1 MVVFQSVTESFGAAI
16 SSLNAAHLTDGV
28 IRRSKRMMLD
38 TLGVGLLGS
47 STPVFNVALEHSKR
61 FQAQENSSVWG
72 RPGSFLPPYYAA
84 FVNGVAVHSMDF
96 DDTWHP
102 ATHPSGALL
111 PALLALAESLPT
123 KPSGLEL
130 LLAFNVGLE
139 VQGRLMRFS
148 KEAHNIP
155 KRFHPPTVVGVMG
168 SAAATAKLLGL
179 SPAQSMAALAIAC
192 SSAGAPMANAAT
204 QTKPL
209 HLGNAGK
216 WGLEA
221 SQLALLGL
229 EGNKQILDLESG
241 FRIFYQDY
249 IPHHLAEVSPT
260 SQYRWVLEDQDIAFK
275 RFPAHLG
282 MHWVADASAK
292 VRAKILANEPNV
304 DLNQIKR
311 ITLRVPL
318 SRYIDCPLP
327 VTEHQARHSFQ
338 FNCCSA
344 LLDGEVTV
352 DSFSSKRMNRKALR
366 ELLLKVH
373 LENPQDN
380 QASFDKMY
388 CEIMVEMD
396 QGETYTARCNTFYGH
411 WRNPLSQQ
419 HLVRKF
425 KTNASTVLTTDA
437 VDGIVQIIDSLETI
451 PDCSLLGSYMQFHK
465 HIHGDEAYYS
475 ASA

>member
-1 MVVFQSVTESFGAAI
+1 MIRKSVTESFATAI

-38 TLGVGLLGS
+38 TLGVGLLGTN
-47 STPVFNVALEHSKR
+47 TPVFNLAFQYSKR
-61 FQAQENSSVWG
+61 YQAHEKSSVWG
-72 RPGSFLPPYYAA
+72 TAGSFLPPEHAA
-84 FVNGVAVHSMDF
+84 FVNGIAVHSMDF

-102 ATHPSGALL
+102 ATHPSGAVL
-111 PALLALAESLPT
+111 PALLALAESMPS
-123 KPSGLEL
+123 KPSGMDL

-179 SPAQSMAALAIAC
+179 TPAQTIACLAIAC

-209 HLGNAGK
+209 HLGNAARR
-216 WGLEA
+216 GLEA
-221 SQLALLGL
+221 SLLASLGL
-229 EGNKQILDLESG
+229 EGNKNILDLESG
-241 FRIFYQDY
+241 FRVFYQDY
-249 IPHHLAEVSPT
+249 VPCHLAEVS
-260 SQYRWVLEDQDIAFK
+260 SDKYYRWVLEDQDIAFK

-282 MHWVADASAK
+282 MHWVADAAAK
-292 VRAKILANEPNV
+292 VRSKILAKNADTE
-304 DLNQIKR
+304 LGQIKR
-311 ITLRVPL
+311 IVLRVPS

-327 VTEHQARHSFQ
+327 ETEHQARHSFQ
-338 FNCCSA
+338 FNCCST

-352 DSFSSKRMNRKALR
+352 DSFSSKLMERKSLK

-373 LENPQDN
+373 LETPKDN
-380 QASFDKMY
+380 QACFDTMY
-388 CEIMVEMD
+388 CEVVAEMING
-396 QGETYTARCNTFYGH
+396 QKHTARCNTFYGH
-411 WRNPLSQQ
+411 WRKPLSQE
-419 HLVRKF
+419 HLLQKF

-437 VDGIVQIIDSLETI
+437 VNSIIQIVDNLEKV
-451 PDCSLLGSYMQFHK
+451 PDCSLLGSYITVTSQQ
-465 HIHGDEAYYS
+465 EV
-475 ASA
+475 